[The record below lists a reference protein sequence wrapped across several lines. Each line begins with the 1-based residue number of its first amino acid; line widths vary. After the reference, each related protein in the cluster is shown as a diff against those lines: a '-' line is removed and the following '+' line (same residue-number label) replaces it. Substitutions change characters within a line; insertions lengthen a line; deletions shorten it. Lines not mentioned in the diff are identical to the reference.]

1 MTNRKT
7 TRRALVLSLLSL
19 LLCCSMLVG
28 TTFAWFTD
36 SVTSGKNTI
45 VAGNLDIELK
55 YSKDFI
61 AWNTVEGATDLVD
74 PNALWEP
81 GRTEVVY
88 LKLSNEG
95 TLALKYSFAMTIAN
109 AIIGK
114 SVEGNDIALADYLK
128 YDIVDVTAAYADRD
142 AARAAVESTAKAL
155 TDYTDAG
162 FMLPGEAAKTMALVI
177 YMPETVG
184 NEANYRGEAIPTIE
198 LGLNLFATQKD
209 AEFDS
214 FGPDYD
220 KDLTTGTYVSGLEE
234 VRAALAA
241 GGTVVL
247 DEDIIFTDEDEAVN
261 AFPGYSSAYPAMVQI
276 NKDTNLYL
284 NGHDFAYAGTEEM
297 YYLLHVTDGA
307 VVNIYGDES
316 TVLSSTDP
324 AGTNAIAAN
333 RNSVVNIY
341 GGVYTSNDVAVIDL
355 NSGAVVNIY
364 DGFFYAESFRNTS
377 AQTNVLLNCT
387 NNSNGGSFNVYGGTF
402 VNADPSK
409 AQDGNWVAE
418 GYKVV
423 AETKANGEIWY
434 HVVPED
440 AAPVA
445 NVADLNSAIAAAQDG
460 DTVVLI
466 SDVDFG
472 GTQLTLAKDVTIDLN
487 GNALTTS
494 NNYGGITVNNGA
506 SIKNGTINH
515 TGNTAAIK
523 LLGNAGSIENVTIN
537 MTPTAGKTKTGIQV
551 YNGKYVESIKNV
563 TITGVT
569 QGIEVAKGSRVD
581 LIENVTVKAV
591 DDGAKKGVGLLVN
604 AASVGK
610 AVGCTFEGSYGVY
623 MMLNGEFHVALEM
636 VDCTAVGGEAAVIAH
651 DETGISN
658 TTNCSLTLTYDAAT
672 KINGAFV
679 WEFEDECL
687 GVVTLNKP

>member
-1 MTNRKT
+1 MTNRKN

-55 YSKDFI
+55 YSKDFTT
-61 AWNTVEGATDLVD
+61 WTTVEGATDLVD

-261 AFPGYSSAYPAMVQI
+261 AFPGYSRAYPAMVQI

-297 YYLLHVTDGA
+297 YYLLHITDGA

-316 TVLSSTDP
+316 TVLSSTYP
-324 AGTNAIAAN
+324 VGTNAIAAN

-341 GGVYTSNDVAVIDL
+341 GGVYTSKDVAVIDL

-364 DGFFYAESFRNTS
+364 DGFFYADTYRNTS
-377 AQTNVLLNCT
+377 EQTNVLLNCT

-409 AQDGNWVAE
+409 AQDGMWVAE

-440 AAPVA
+440 AAPA
-445 NVADLNSAIAAAQDG
+445 ATAAELKSAISSAQAG
-460 DTVVLI
+460 DTVVLVA
-466 SDVDFG
+466 DVDY
-472 GTQLTLAKDVTIDLN
+472 GTSQLSLEKAITIDMN
-487 GNALTTS
+487 GNTLTT
-494 NNYGGITVNNGA
+494 NNARPVRITNGA
-506 SIKNGTINH
+506 SIKNGTLNV
-515 TGNTAAIK
+515 TTTVAAIAVQGTEK
-523 LLGNAGSIENVTIN
+523 VGSIENMVINVT
-537 MTPTAGKTKTGIQV
+537 TPAGKTTTGIQLA
-551 YNGKYVESIKNV
+551 NGKHVETIKNV

-569 QGIEVAKGSRVD
+569 QGIELTNGSRVD
-581 LIENVTVKAV
+581 RIENVNVKA
-591 DDGAKKGVGLLVN
+591 DKALVIN
-604 AASVGK
+604 AGSVGK
-610 AVGCTFEGSYGVY
+610 AVGCTFEGTTYGVF
-623 MMLNGEFHVALEM
+623 MRLKGEFHVGLEM
-636 VDCTAVGGEAAVIAH
+636 MDCTAAGGEAALIAY
-651 DETGISN
+651 DEAGISN